1 MMRKI
6 RKILAAVLAVSVML
20 LCGACGKTGAVFTAG
35 LGADDVF
42 KVGSARAGK
51 TEFLLYLTNIANQ
64 YEMVYGSSL
73 WELQEEDGTTMMQ
86 KCQNLALAQLAQ
98 VKTMKLLA
106 KEKEVTLTEEEEA
119 QAALAAQEYTATLSE
134 IEKTE
139 LGFVE
144 GDTTVETLYKEKLL
158 ADKLYAFLIQDVNP
172 EISDDEARIIT
183 VQHILL
189 KTYTTDEQGNRQELD
204 AKTCA
209 NIKER
214 AEEIHAEA
222 VSGENF
228 ETLISKYNEDSKS
241 TYSFGHGDMEEVF
254 ENAAYDL
261 ATDEISDV
269 IRTSQ
274 GYHIIKCISTLDR
287 EQTDLNKEKILMMRK
302 QEVFGDT
309 YNQFAANLD
318 KQVNTE
324 WMQSMTKID
333 ISVSD
338 TTEFFRIYEEKL
350 GNMYQ

>member
-1 MMRKI
+1 MRKI
-6 RKILAAVLAVSVML
+6 IAAVLAASVIL
-20 LCGACGKTGAVFTAG
+20 LCGACGKTGTVFTSG

-42 KVGSARAGK
+42 KIGSERAGK

-64 YEMVYGSSL
+64 YEQVYGSSL
-73 WELQEEDGTTMMQ
+73 WELQEENGTTMMQ

-106 KEKEVTLTEEEEA
+106 KEKEVVLTEEEEE
-119 QAALAAQEYTATLSE
+119 QAVAAAQHYVATLSAA
-134 IEKTE
+134 EKAE
-139 LGFVE
+139 LGFAE
-144 GDTTVETLYKEKLL
+144 EDTTVETLYKEKLL

-189 KTYTTDEQGNRQELD
+189 KTYTIDEQGNRQELD
-204 AKTCA
+204 EKTCA

-214 AEEIHAEA
+214 AEEIHEEA

-241 TYSFGHGDMEEVF
+241 TYSFGHGEMEEIL
-254 ENAAYDL
+254 ERAAYDL

-287 EQTDLNKEKILMMRK
+287 EQTDLNKEKILVMRK

-309 YNQFAANLD
+309 YNQFAADLD

-324 WMQSMTKID
+324 WIQSMEKID

-338 TTEFFRIYEEKL
+338 TAEFFRIYDENL
-350 GNMYQ
+350 GNMYK